1 MARRE
6 IRGAPMPAPRPRA
19 ILPVEVRDVGE
30 SVVVGESGSD
40 SDSESESESEIGE
53 LELEGDDLVEEDVM
67 LKFADVQLCESAS
80 MARKKIEESLR
91 SSE

>member
-6 IRGAPMPAPRPRA
+6 ISGAPMPAPRPRA

-40 SDSESESESEIGE
+40 SDSESESAIGE
-53 LELEGDDLVEEDVM
+53 LEGYDLVEDVM
-67 LKFADVQLCESAS
+67 LKFADVELCEPAS
-80 MARKKIEESLR
+80 MERKKIEESLR

>member
-6 IRGAPMPAPRPRA
+6 ISGAPMPAPRPRA

-40 SDSESESESEIGE
+40 SDSESESAIG
-53 LELEGDDLVEEDVM
+53 ELEGDDLVEDVM
-67 LKFADVQLCESAS
+67 LKFADVELCEPAS
-80 MARKKIEESLR
+80 MERKKIEESLR

>member
-6 IRGAPMPAPRPRA
+6 ISGAPMPAPRPRA

-40 SDSESESESEIGE
+40 SDSESESAIG
-53 LELEGDDLVEEDVM
+53 ELEGDDLVEEVVM
-67 LKFADVQLCESAS
+67 LKFADVELCEPAS
-80 MARKKIEESLR
+80 MERKKIEESLR

>member
-6 IRGAPMPAPRPRA
+6 ISGAPMPAPRPRA

-40 SDSESESESEIGE
+40 SDSDSESESAIGE
-53 LELEGDDLVEEDVM
+53 LEGYDLVEDVM
-67 LKFADVQLCESAS
+67 LKFADVELCEPAS
-80 MARKKIEESLR
+80 MERKKIEESLR

>member
-53 LELEGDDLVEEDVM
+53 LELEGDDLVEDVM

>member
-6 IRGAPMPAPRPRA
+6 ISGAPMPAPRPRA

-30 SVVVGESGSD
+30 SVVTAESG
-40 SDSESESESEIGE
+40 SDSESESEIGVV
-53 LELEGDDLVEEDVM
+53 ELEGDDLVEEDVM
-67 LKFADVQLCESAS
+67 LKFADVQLCEPAS
-80 MARKKIEESLR
+80 IARKKIEESLR

>member
-40 SDSESESESEIGE
+40 SDSDSESEIGE
-53 LELEGDDLVEEDVM
+53 LELEGDDLEEEDVM